1 VAGTAYAALQ
11 PPQSLALYAKVIMKR
26 TYQILLFLTLSS
38 VILSA
43 FYYLDLMPK
52 MDSASGNAG
61 AFAAALFI
69 AFGALGLL
77 VITVIGTVTFSIAF
91 VFQDKLPSHKI
102 YHWGVPLAFCIPG
115 YGVCL
120 FIIYSWLAV
129 GI

>member
-1 VAGTAYAALQ
+1 
-11 PPQSLALYAKVIMKR
+11 MKC
-26 TYQILLFLTLSS
+26 TYQTLLFLTLLS
-38 VILSA
+38 VTISV
-43 FYYLDLMPK
+43 FYYLGFMPK

-61 AFAAALFI
+61 VFVAALFL
-69 AFGALGLL
+69 AFGALGLFT
-77 VITVIGTVTFSIAF
+77 ITVIGTITFSIAF
-91 VFQDKLPSHKI
+91 VFQDKLPSQRI

>member
-1 VAGTAYAALQ
+1 
-11 PPQSLALYAKVIMKR
+11 MKR
-26 TYQILLFLTLSS
+26 TYQILLLLTLLS

-43 FYYLDLMPK
+43 FYYLDFMPK

-61 AFAAALFI
+61 AFASALFLV
-69 AFGALGLL
+69 FGALGLFA
-77 VITVIGTVTFSIAF
+77 ITVVGTITFSIAF
-91 VFQDKLPSHKI
+91 VFQDKLPSQKI
-102 YHWGVPLAFCIPG
+102 YHWGVPLVFCIPG